1 MGSGI
6 GRLARH
12 EIDDEI
18 SKVSQGC
25 EAIAAALYTID
36 AHETNGY
43 VRTTDL
49 GGATGELWQATRP
62 RIGPLWEGFANVRD
76 HLEQIRG
83 VRGTRNRLPDAT
95 LMELS
100 RLLHSPVPGFDVRP
114 YAAVTALTASC
125 QEVIRVLDR
134 IATAR
139 AEVAAWAAEL
149 AVGLT
154 DLATAEADLTDG
166 SDTVSA
172 RLGATCQQ
180 LQHTALADPVGA
192 VLDPGERVRLRSTVT
207 ATVERFT
214 ALAGIR
220 DTVPDRLAAL
230 DRTLAAVTAAQDL
243 ARVAYARVTEKIA
256 DPGLVEPLDP
266 VPGLWAAATALVRR
280 APPEPEGWSTVADRL
295 TVLEGEASAALAAA
309 ADRTRVADG
318 LIGRRDELRG
328 RLEAYRAKAVRLGRA
343 EEPRLTGLHSTAR
356 DLLWTAPCDLRAA
369 TRAVYAYQQAL
380 TGNVE
385 RSAG

>member
-12 EIDDEI
+12 EIDDQI

-25 EAIAAALYTID
+25 ETIAAALYTID

-43 VRTTDL
+43 VRTNDL

-83 VRGTRNRLPDAT
+83 VRGTRNRLTDAT
-95 LMELS
+95 LLELS
-100 RLLHSPVPGFDVRP
+100 RLLYSPVSGFDLRP
-114 YAAVTALTASC
+114 HAAVTALNASC

-134 IATAR
+134 IASAR

-149 AVGLT
+149 ATGLS
-154 DLATAEADLTDG
+154 DLATAETNLTDG
-166 SDTVSA
+166 SDTIAA
-172 RLGATCQQ
+172 RLRATCQQ
-180 LQHTALADPVGA
+180 LQHAALADPVGA

-207 ATVERFT
+207 ATAARFT

-220 DTVPDRLAAL
+220 DTVPGRIAAL
-230 DRTLAAVTAAQDL
+230 HQTLATVTAAQDR
-243 ARVAYARVTEKIA
+243 AHAAYERATDRIA
-256 DPGLVEPLDP
+256 DPGLAEPVDP
-266 VPGLWAAATALVRR
+266 VPELWAAATSLVRR
-280 APPEPEGWSTVADRL
+280 TPSEAEGWATVADQL
-295 TVLEGEASAALAAA
+295 TALEGEASAALAAA

-343 EEPRLTGLHSTAR
+343 EEPRLTGLYSTAR

-369 TRAVYAYQQAL
+369 TRAVHAYQQAL